1 MKTLRGIQALRQR
14 YPDTC
19 DRTFDRWIQRGVLPR
34 PVYIL
39 GRRYWSDQQLDEF
52 DAAREQEL
60 MAKAVATKAAA

>member
-1 MKTLRGIQALRQR
+1 
-14 YPDTC
+14 
-19 DRTFDRWIQRGVLPR
+19 
-34 PVYIL
+34 L

>member
-39 GRRYWSDQQLDEF
+39 GRRYWSDQQ
-52 DAAREQEL
+52 RI
-60 MAKAVATKAAA
+60 